1 MCLFYY
7 IDGSVAMVNIAAFF
21 VLEIFLEKGK
31 IMKKIWTKALAYVL
45 AATMCLSAVN
55 VPVYAQ
61 GSMVTEV
68 STEAETMSEAV
79 TEEATVSGNDAE
91 PTTEEV
97 VSTEEA
103 TTDGNDG
110 STWNQVTTENVFE
123 GENYKVTFTLTSN
136 WDAGYNA
143 NVKLENTGDS
153 TIQNWYLG
161 FDYNNSITNIWNAEV
176 SSNEG
181 NEYVVKNVGWNQD
194 IAAGNSIEF
203 GLSGDHAFK
212 GFPENYELL
221 GTSMEVAE
229 DDYTIQYIVDGD
241 WGTGFY
247 GSISVTNNT
256 DTDLEDWVLE
266 FDFDREITEI
276 WNGVIEEHE
285 GNHYVVRNAEYNCI
299 ITPGENVSI
308 GIKGCEGKSG
318 DEPINFSLYSS
329 KLLTNCVEE
338 EVDETLDSDND
349 GIPNYLE
356 DYFGTNKDKE
366 DTDDDGLSDYI
377 ELYIIG
383 SDATVVDSDGNGIDD
398 GNEDADQDGLS
409 NLEEIEIGTSL
420 IKVDTDGDDLSDY
433 EELKIYQTSPLEYDT
448 DQDGVSDG
456 KEIEIGTNPIVADES
471 FFISVSTNNEDT
483 VQVSVEIKLE
493 GKQVDS
499 LSIERYNNEFFFP
512 VNMPGYIGGAYDF
525 FVDGTF
531 DKATIKF
538 EFNEEL
544 LEDADFDPVIYYFN
558 EEKQLLEELD
568 TTVVGN
574 VASTEVTHF
583 SKYILINRKVYQN
596 SFEWQDVWNTTGFS
610 GVEVILVIDD
620 SGSMVSND
628 RYNQRLTV
636 AQNLIDNLPQNSKVG
651 VVKFTSY
658 TTKLTSSLTSDKET
672 AKSYLTTSY
681 FRSSGG
687 TSMYTAI
694 NSSFSMFEASDDNI
708 LKMMIVLSD
717 GATSYTNL
725 HSSVVTTA
733 NNNGVKIYTVGLGS
747 FSSSYFTQY
756 LKPLA
761 NNTGGAFY
769 LASDASQLEDIYKDI
784 NKKIDIET
792 DSDNDGI
799 ADYYEENMVMFNGV
813 TIKLDKNNP
822 DSDGDGLLD
831 GEEVAELN
839 YQYNADKTQV
849 IVTGKL
855 ISDPLEPDSDYDGKP
870 DSSDKA
876 PLNNH
881 FNGILSTQY
890 ATSAVSFNMD
900 YRWFFNDN
908 TIYCEDLSIA
918 SSLFASAIY
927 QPNSLSINDSERKD
941 STEGTSISEVMDYFG
956 MNNTKTIQLDDIYDD
971 THVSEMGLGYR
982 TVSYNG
988 EDKNI
993 IIVVVRGTNGTIEEW
1008 SSNFEIG
1015 KLNNFG
1021 TISDWVNSNNHMG
1034 FDIAAN
1040 RIINLVNQYVNDNN
1054 LDAND
1059 SVYWITGHS
1068 RGAAIANIIG
1078 AYFEN
1083 DNKTAYTYTYA
1094 APNTTMDTK
1103 AGEYT
1108 TIFNVVNSDDFVPC
1122 LPMASWGYTRYGK
1135 TASVSLASN
1144 YEKEWE
1150 KLTGIWDYNPDT
1162 YGMQDTVKALGNI
1175 ITSGDARE
1183 EVYEY
1188 TCNCHGD
1195 NSNDTIT
1202 ITNYGISKKSRE
1214 AAIAKIPSN
1223 ALPYCEIT
1231 RYDGGLIGGW
1241 NFDNCQTP
1249 AYFMQI
1255 LAAKMAGELTNKQF
1269 VVDINVADRYENAK
1283 LAIVKSAIGGLAHP
1297 HYTESYYILSN
1308 HITNGMFK

>member
-1 MCLFYY
+1 MCTFYY
-7 IDGSVAMVNIAAFF
+7 IDGSVAMIIIAAFF
-21 VLEIFLEKGK
+21 VLEIFLGMGK

-45 AATMCLSAVN
+45 AVTMCLSAVN

-61 GSMVTEV
+61 GSTVTEV
-68 STEAETMSEAV
+68 STEAETTSEAV

-110 STWNQVTTENVFE
+110 STWDQVTTENVFE

-181 NEYVVKNVGWNQD
+181 DEYVIKNVGWNQD

-212 GFPENYELL
+212 GFPENYELI
-221 GTSMEVAE
+221 GTSTEVTE
-229 DDYTIQYIVDGD
+229 DDYAIQYIVDGD

-256 DTDLEDWVLE
+256 DTALEDWVLE

-285 GNHYVVRNAEYNCI
+285 GNHYVVRNAEYNSTI
-299 ITPGENVSI
+299 APGENVSI
-308 GIKGCEGKSG
+308 GIKGCEGESG
-318 DEPINFSLYSS
+318 DEPINFVLYSYS
-329 KLLTNCVEE
+329 KAGNNQSIDLE
-338 EVDETLDSDND
+338 LDTDND
-349 GIPNYLE
+349 GVQDYLE
-356 DYFGTNKDKE
+356 DYFGTDKNKT
-366 DTDDDGLSDYI
+366 DTDGDGLSDFV
-377 ELYIIG
+377 ELYSLVLDPLNI
-383 SDATVVDSDGNGIDD
+383 DTDGNGV
-398 GNEDADQDGLS
+398 NDADEDLDGDGLS
-409 NLEEIEIGTSL
+409 NICEFTIGTSIVIVDTDEDGL
-420 IKVDTDGDDLSDY
+420 NDNVEYNVHGTNPLSKDTDGDGASD
-433 EELKIYQTSPLEYDT
+433 S
-448 DQDGVSDG
+448 
-456 KEIEIGTNPIVADES
+456 KEIEYGTNPLVYEDKFE
-471 FFISVSTNNEDT
+471 VSYKAGGEDT
-483 VQVSVEIKLE
+483 VKASVDIVLD
-493 GKQVDS
+493 GTQVDS
-499 LSIERYNNEFFFP
+499 LAVEKFDDEFLFP

-525 FVDGTF
+525 SVDGTF

-636 AQNLIDNLPQNSKVG
+636 AQNLIDNLPENSKVG

-747 FSSSYFTQY
+747 SSSSYFTQY

-855 ISDPLEPDSDYDGKP
+855 LSNPLEQDSDGDGLTDDEEAFIGTNP
-870 DSSDKA
+870 QSIDTDGDGLSDGVEYINCFN
-876 PLNNH
+876 PLVAD
-881 FNGILSTQY
+881 GDGDGRL
-890 ATSAVSFNMD
+890 D
-900 YRWFFNDN
+900 YQE
-908 TIYCEDLSIA
+908 YV
-918 SSLFASAIY
+918 
-927 QPNSLSINDSERKD
+927 
-941 STEGTSISEVMDYFG
+941 EGTSPYAYDKDWYEYLWDFVCGFVAGDFIQETDSVATVMGQVISSFVP
-956 MNNTKTIQLDDIYDD
+956 LVDIRD
-971 THVSEMGLGYR
+971 VAG
-982 TVSYNG
+982 
-988 EDKNI
+988 
-993 IIVVVRGTNGTIEEW
+993 
-1008 SSNFEIG
+1008 
-1015 KLNNFG
+1015 
-1021 TISDWVNSNNHMG
+1021 
-1034 FDIAAN
+1034 
-1040 RIINLVNQYVNDNN
+1040 NLV
-1054 LDAND
+1054 
-1059 SVYWITGHS
+1059 
-1068 RGAAIANIIG
+1068 
-1078 AYFEN
+1078 
-1083 DNKTAYTYTYA
+1083 
-1094 APNTTMDTK
+1094 
-1103 AGEYT
+1103 
-1108 TIFNVVNSDDFVPC
+1108 
-1122 LPMASWGYTRYGK
+1122 
-1135 TASVSLASN
+1135 
-1144 YEKEWE
+1144 
-1150 KLTGIWDYNPDT
+1150 
-1162 YGMQDTVKALGNI
+1162 
-1175 ITSGDARE
+1175 
-1183 EVYEY
+1183 
-1188 TCNCHGD
+1188 HGD
-1195 NSNDTIT
+1195 
-1202 ITNYGISKKSRE
+1202 Y
-1214 AAIAKIPSN
+1214 AFA
-1223 ALPYCEIT
+1223 
-1231 RYDGGLIGGW
+1231 GL
-1241 NFDNCQTP
+1241 
-1249 AYFMQI
+1249 
-1255 LAAKMAGELTNKQF
+1255 
-1269 VVDINVADRYENAK
+1269 
-1283 LAIVKSAIGGLAHP
+1283 SAIGLFPYAGDGVKAGGKVVKFVIKNVDNLPMIMNLFEGLLKNFPDLVADLSKSEKF
-1297 HYTESYYILSN
+1297 TTMVESLAKADTSKLTKRQKEIYEQFLRKAGVSEDVINGSINSADIGNKLDFLFGKATGSTHNIQRSQSMQAELRKIGIHDNSTGRECLTQHLNDILSDSSN
-1308 HITNGMFK
+1308 ISNVEVRSYIAKELPGQPKIEYTATTRESFLMGPGGGVMLRTVWDGNRLLTVVIEVGK